1 MSGIESCYHMLSLLL
16 FVQAWSCREALRT
29 AAASGVH
36 DAFTEKIASLGAGGL
51 HMQNAERDMHRTCR
65 RFLNVDY
72 QLYHVKTYLRRPGTG
87 LDEVEWPILLPHE
100 VFAFLFCIFL
110 ISFFYF
116 CLHEVFALLKKANP
130 QAFKKV
136 FAVEKLQVWWQN
148 IIREQPEWFLR
159 HPLKDFVESLANKS
173 LAVPMRLFGDETGVR
188 KSRNVA
194 EVHVSSPVT
203 VDLPSLLCK
212 IPVYI
217 VPLHLVVKELTEPM
231 LQRALVWS
239 FEALASGYHPYLDH
253 EGNPFPP
260 TSARGKLAGQPLT
273 EDLSRGIYVDTVS
286 DWKWIKEAHFLEHSY
301 GDTDKKK

>member
-110 ISFFYF
+110 ISFFLF
-116 CLHEVFALLKKANP
+116 LFTRGLCFAEEGKSTSLQESVCCREVAGL
-130 QAFKKV
+130 
-136 FAVEKLQVWWQN
+136 
-148 IIREQPEWFLR
+148 
-159 HPLKDFVESLANKS
+159 
-173 LAVPMRLFGDETGVR
+173 
-188 KSRNVA
+188 VA
-194 EVHVSSPVT
+194 EHHT
-203 VDLPSLLCK
+203 
-212 IPVYI
+212 
-217 VPLHLVVKELTEPM
+217 
-231 LQRALVWS
+231 
-239 FEALASGYHPYLDH
+239 
-253 EGNPFPP
+253 
-260 TSARGKLAGQPLT
+260 
-273 EDLSRGIYVDTVS
+273 
-286 DWKWIKEAHFLEHSY
+286 
-301 GDTDKKK
+301 